1 MDEFDF
7 QTPSIITNWSWD
19 SNFQCEI
26 IAPIILEQSE
36 TTKIELDQTPLII
49 RQRTLEKGKSAKSNN
64 NLNKKSKPN
73 LIIKESSESFLPA
86 PIHKMTINELKQKL
100 KSIGLSTKG
109 TKIELSQR
117 LQNFI
122 NNNK

>member
-64 NLNKKSKPN
+64 NLNKKPKPN

>member
-49 RQRTLEKGKSAKSNN
+49 RQRTLEKGKTAKSNN
-64 NLNKKSKPN
+64 NLNKNQKHN

>member
-100 KSIGLSTKG
+100 KSIGLSTKV